1 MAHTA
6 ARVTKRLWEMADVVD
21 MLEAWENSRALNRVP
36 MPRTFRPIAVL
47 ILVLAIIYLEA
58 RALGRI
64 PAYVQYCE
72 NSQHTGHEECA
83 TYHVA
88 LFAFGQIRKF
98 FDAISPAI
106 TAFAT
111 GFIALFTAT
120 IWAINRSQLKHGRQV
135 ERGYVSGGFGQR
147 DDTNRYFAS
156 IHNNGKTPVVIDYML
171 IGICP
176 LNQLPLIP
184 EISKRQYVNYSLP
197 PLTRTVA
204 LNCWADWNGKPDHV
218 FFGRFWYTDIFE
230 QTHESGFALH
240 LKEAMPAADAPEYW
254 RWTYTESLKL

>member
-88 LFAFGQIRKF
+88 LFAFWQIGKF

-254 RWTYTESLKL
+254 RWT